1 MIQFEGI
8 PEINGFCIL
17 FYFFVW
23 IFFFFFAT
31 GNTTFVEPYLLI
43 SGFLD
48 KLL

>member
-8 PEINGFCIL
+8 PEINGFCI
-17 FYFFVW
+17 FFFFFW

>member
-8 PEINGFCIL
+8 PEINGFCI
-17 FYFFVW
+17 FFFFFW

-31 GNTTFVEPYLLI
+31 GSTTFVEPYLLI

>member
-23 IFFFFFAT
+23 IFFFFF
-31 GNTTFVEPYLLI
+31 VEPYLLI